1 MEQDG
6 TQWIAEREK
15 DVRDIV
21 PLIRPPIDTAA
32 INVFTRRDGTIRHF
46 WSNEMGQSTADPGQD
61 IRGVAETYAPLWH
74 MLDTTPEGRGDDWY
88 PSLNYA

>member
-1 MEQDG
+1 VEQDG

-32 INVFTRRDGTIRHF
+32 INGPVC
-46 WSNEMGQSTADPGQD
+46 
-61 IRGVAETYAPLWH
+61 
-74 MLDTTPEGRGDDWY
+74 
-88 PSLNYA
+88 